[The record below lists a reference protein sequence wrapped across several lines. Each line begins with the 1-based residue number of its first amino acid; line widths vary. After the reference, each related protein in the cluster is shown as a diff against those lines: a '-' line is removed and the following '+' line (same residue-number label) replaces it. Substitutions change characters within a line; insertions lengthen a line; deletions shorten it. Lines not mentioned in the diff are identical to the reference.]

1 MFHSNHKRF
10 CHVKTSH
17 VFLKGLITKKLDP
30 MSLRSWL
37 KKKEHFQFLL
47 YNFYTWFYKNGEAV
61 FFLEKWSADIYMHA
75 CMNTLNFFPNIHAYI
90 SLKTRLILKGFLV
103 LYFVRS

>member
-1 MFHSNHKRF
+1 MFHSNH
-10 CHVKTSH
+10 
-17 VFLKGLITKKLDP
+17 GLITKKLDP

-61 FFLEKWSADIYMHA
+61 FFLEKWRADIYMHA
-75 CMNTLNFFPNIHAYI
+75 
-90 SLKTRLILKGFLV
+90 
-103 LYFVRS
+103 